1 MNLYENMLIE
11 LHNEHG
17 EIFTVIRLLWID
29 PSGTDIVTI
38 DLNNSKAFPVLQ
50 RAEEIEVALAE
61 QKAFILDTDPYA
73 YLYRPEDLI
82 PETHRNFRDN
92 AWNKIALI
100 IEGGYKAFFPYE
112 RGLLVR
118 QAIELTGSNKPTIY
132 QLLRF
137 YWQRGQKLNALLPNY
152 DNCGGKG
159 KKRNIT
165 KKLGAPSK
173 KTKLKGEPPGI
184 NINEQ
189 LRIIIVKSAK
199 KYHEKQELTLK
210 DAHQK
215 MCEDCFSVNIKEKDG
230 HEIPLLLPP
239 EQCPT
244 LRQFQYWYYKDRD
257 LKKSLISREG
267 KHKFNLSY
275 RELLG
280 NSTEMAPFPG
290 ALWQI
295 DSTIADIYL
304 VSSLDRSRI
313 IGRPVLYLVV
323 DIFSRTI
330 VGFSVALEGPSWL
343 GASLALENA
352 TTDKVKFCQEF
363 GITITTE
370 DWNCNHL
377 CKLLQTDRGS
387 EYLSDNAR
395 EALKSIGIDISPTPP
410 YRPDWKPFVERL
422 FRLINNEVIHFQP
435 GAVHKPKERG
445 ERDYRLDA
453 IYTLD
458 EFRGIM
464 IRLIL
469 YYNNYHYLSEYP
481 MTKHMIEDHVQPVP
495 LELWTWGI
503 RSYGRPRQETP
514 EIIRLN
520 LLHRADA
527 SVTRYGI
534 CFRVKG
540 VNLNNRLRYTCE
552 SAMREQWFIKA
563 GMKKTWK
570 VPVVYDPRKP
580 LVIYILLDA
589 GKRMEVCE
597 MLPVSKT
604 FLDSNLE
611 EIMDHVAEQN
621 FAQQDAQ
628 PNQRQAKASL
638 NAYLEQQ
645 KTDATEK
652 TEKARQGKSKQSLLK
667 GITNNR
673 KAEKHY
679 EQDKN
684 ARDLRPEKTA
694 DQLETALPIQANHPN
709 QDIEEG
715 YIPAPEE
722 TEMLNEVIE
731 GMWRNDRL

>member
-1 MNLYENMLIE
+1 MLIE
-11 LHNEHG
+11 LQNEDSNL
-17 EIFTVIRLLWID
+17 FTVIRLLWID
-29 PSGTDIVTI
+29 PSGIDVVTI
-38 DLNNSKAFPVLQ
+38 DLNNSKAFPVL
-50 RAEEIEVALAE
+50 RRVEEIEAALAE
-61 QKAFILDTDPYA
+61 QKASILDTDPYA

-100 IEGGYKAFFPYE
+100 IESGYKAFFPSE
-112 RGLLVR
+112 RGLLVK

-132 QLLRF
+132 QLLRS

-152 DNCGGKG
+152 DYCGGKG
-159 KKRNIT
+159 KKRNST

-173 KTKLKGEPPGI
+173 RTKLKGEPPGI
-184 NINEQ
+184 NINEDIR
-189 LRIIIVKSAK
+189 LIIVQSGK
-199 KYHEKQELTLK
+199 KYHEKKGLTLK
-210 DAHQK
+210 DAYQK
-215 MCEDCFSVNIKEKDG
+215 MLEDCFSVKIKQKDG
-230 HEIPLLLPP
+230 NEVPLFLPP

-267 KHKFNLSY
+267 ERKFNLGY

-280 NSTEMAPFPG
+280 NSTDMAAFPG

-295 DSTIADIYL
+295 DSTIADIHL

-323 DIFSRTI
+323 DIFSRSI
-330 VGFSVALEGPSWL
+330 VGFSAALEGPSWL

-352 TTDKVKFCQEF
+352 TTDKAKFCQEF

-370 DWNCNHL
+370 DWPCNHL
-377 CKLLQTDRGS
+377 CKLLQTDRGT
-387 EYLSDNAR
+387 EYLSGNAR
-395 EALKSIGIDISPTPP
+395 QALKSLGIEISPTPP
-410 YRPDWKPFVERL
+410 YRPDWKPVVERM
-422 FRLINNEVIHFQP
+422 FRLINDEVIYFQP

-445 ERDYRLDA
+445 EQDYRLDA

-458 EFRGIM
+458 EFRAIM

-481 MTKHMIEDHVQPVP
+481 MTKDMIEDRVQPFP
-495 LELWTWGI
+495 SELWEWGI
-503 RSYGRPRQETP
+503 RNHGRPRQETL

-527 SVTRYGI
+527 TVTRRGI
-534 CFRVKG
+534 CFRAKE
-540 VNLNNRLRYTCE
+540 VNLHNRMRYTCE

-563 GMKKTWK
+563 GIQGNWK

-580 LVIYILLDA
+580 LVIYMLVDG

-597 MLPVSKT
+597 MLPASKT

-611 EIMDHVAEQN
+611 EIMDHFAEQN
-621 FAQQDAQ
+621 FAQQNTQ
-628 PNQRQAKASL
+628 HNRRQAKAEL
-638 NAYLEQQ
+638 NAYLEKS

-652 TEKARQGKSKQSLLK
+652 TEKARQGKSKQSLVK
-667 GITNNR
+667 GMINSR
-673 KAEKHY
+673 KAEKDY
-679 EQDKN
+679 EQNKN
-684 ARDLRPEKTA
+684 ARDLRSENTAEQPETVPRIQVNNQYQEA
-694 DQLETALPIQANHPN
+694 D
-709 QDIEEG
+709 EG
-715 YIPAPEE
+715 YVPAPEE
-722 TEMLNEVIE
+722 IEMLNEVIE
-731 GMWRNDRL
+731 GMWKNER

>member
-11 LHNEHG
+11 LQNEDG
-17 EIFTVIRLLWID
+17 NLFTIIRLLWID

-38 DLNNSKAFPVLQ
+38 ELNNSKAFPVLQ
-50 RAEEIEVALAE
+50 RIEEIEAALVE
-61 QKAFILDTDPYA
+61 QKASILDTDPYA

-100 IEGGYKAFFPYE
+100 IESGYKAFFPYE

-132 QLLRF
+132 QLLRS
-137 YWQRGQKLNALLPNY
+137 YWQKGQKLNALLPNY
-152 DNCGGKG
+152 DHCGGKG
-159 KKRNIT
+159 KNRNST

-173 KTKLKGEPPGI
+173 RTKLKDEPPGI
-184 NINEQ
+184 NINEEKR
-189 LRIIIVKSAK
+189 LIIVKSAK
-199 KYHEKQELTLK
+199 KYHEKKRFSLK

-215 MCEDCFSVNIKEKDG
+215 MLEEFFSIKIKVKDG
-230 HEIPLLLPP
+230 YEVPLFFPP

-267 KHKFNLSY
+267 ERKFNLGY
-275 RELLG
+275 REVLG
-280 NSTEMAPFPG
+280 NSTDMALFPG

-313 IGRPVLYLVV
+313 IGRPVLYLIV
-323 DIFSRTI
+323 DIFSRSI
-330 VGFSVALEGPSWL
+330 VGFSATLEGPSWL

-370 DWNCNHL
+370 DWHCNHL
-377 CKLLQTDRGS
+377 CKLIQNDRGS
-387 EYLSDNAR
+387 EYLSSNAR
-395 EALKSIGIDISPTPP
+395 QALKSLGIEISPTPP
-410 YRPDWKPFVERL
+410 YRPDWKPCVERM
-422 FRLINNEVIHFQP
+422 FRLINDEVIHFQP
-435 GAVHKPKERG
+435 GAVYKPRERG
-445 ERDYRLDA
+445 DQDYRLDA
-453 IYTLD
+453 SYTLD
-458 EFRGIM
+458 EFRVIM
-464 IRLIL
+464 IKLIL
-469 YYNNYHYLSEYP
+469 YYNNYHRLNEYP
-481 MTKHMIEDHVQPVP
+481 MTKHMIEDHVEPFP
-495 LELWTWGI
+495 LELWEWGI
-503 RSYGRPRQETP
+503 RNYGRPRQETP

-527 SVTRYGI
+527 TVTRYGI
-534 CFRVKG
+534 CFRAKG
-540 VNLNNRLRYTCE
+540 VNLHNRLRYTCE
-552 SAMREQWFIKA
+552 SATREQWFIKA
-563 GMKKTWK
+563 GIQGSWK

-580 LVIYILLDA
+580 LVIYMLVDG
-589 GKRMEVCE
+589 GKGMEVCE

-604 FLDSNLE
+604 FLDCNLE
-611 EIMDHVAEQN
+611 EIMDHFAEQN
-621 FAQQDAQ
+621 FAQQDNQ
-628 PNQRQAKASL
+628 PNQRQAKADL
-638 NAYLEQQ
+638 NAFLDRY

-652 TEKARQGKSKQSLLK
+652 TEKARQGKSKQSLIK
-667 GITNNR
+667 GTKNHR

-694 DQLETALPIQANHPN
+694 DQLETALPMQVNN
-709 QDIEEG
+709 QYQDADEG
-715 YIPAPEE
+715 YIPVPKE

-731 GMWRNDRL
+731 GMWRNDR